1 MSPDNSTTDGCLAV
15 RQRMIEEQIR
25 SRGVHDPR
33 VLDAMA
39 SLPRERFLPPS
50 ERGMAYEDRA
60 LPIECGQTISQ
71 PFIVGYM
78 TEVLAVTPDSTV
90 LEIGTGS
97 GYQTAVLARLARVVH
112 SVERIDAL
120 RERAAENLAGLQLTN
135 PFAAQGKIFLHSG
148 DGSLGLPAFAPFDR
162 IIVTAAAPRIPPS
175 LVEQLVDG
183 GRLVIPVGGPTEQT
197 VVCVVREGSRTVETP
212 MLACRFVKLIG
223 REGWEGPD
231 SGT

>member
-1 MSPDNSTTDGCLAV
+1 MSGDNSAV
-15 RQRMIEEQIR
+15 DPFLVLRQRMIEQDIR
-25 SRGVHDPR
+25 RRGVRDPR

-39 SLPRERFLPPS
+39 TIPRERFVPPAVRTS
-50 ERGMAYEDRA
+50 AYEDHP
-60 LPIECGQTISQ
+60 LPIDFGQTISQ
-71 PFIVGYM
+71 PFIVAYM
-78 TEVLAVTPDSTV
+78 TELLVVTPEDKV
-90 LEIGTGS
+90 LEVGTGS

-120 RERAAENLAGLQLTN
+120 RERAAETIAGLQLTN
-135 PFAAQGKIFLHSG
+135 IFLHSG

-175 LVEQLVDG
+175 LVEQLGDG

-231 SGT
+231 TGT

>member
-1 MSPDNSTTDGCLAV
+1 MSPDNSTTDACFAA

-39 SLPRERFLPPS
+39 SVPRERFVPPS
-50 ERGMAYEDRA
+50 ERSMAYEDRA

-78 TEVLAVTPDSTV
+78 TEVLAVTPDSNV

-135 PFAAQGKIFLHSG
+135 IFLHSG
-148 DGSLGLPAFAPFDR
+148 DGSLGLPAFASFDR

-197 VVCVVREGSRTVETP
+197 VVCVVREGSKTVETP

-223 REGWEGPD
+223 REGWDGAD
-231 SGT
+231 TGT